1 MAEAED
7 PSEGGPIAFVEDHLG
22 RGDPPDRGL
31 VPRPAEGH
39 LRARLPDDPAGG
51 GRLTAGG
58 LAGRRLGP
66 MEEARVGGRFVTLEG
81 PDGAGKSS
89 QSRRLASALEGRG
102 HDVLLTREPG
112 GTPLGEGVRTL
123 LLGGE
128 IEHTARSDALLFN
141 AARAQHVERVIRPA
155 LARGR
160 IVVCDRFGDSTLAYQ
175 GYGGGEDLA
184 ELRRLVH
191 YAPAASSPT
200 SRCCST
206 CRSRR
211 GSRGG
216 PGAPGGSDAFR
227 GRRAPRPRVS

>member
-1 MAEAED
+1 
-7 PSEGGPIAFVEDHLG
+7 
-22 RGDPPDRGL
+22 
-31 VPRPAEGH
+31 
-39 LRARLPDDPAGG
+39 
-51 GRLTAGG
+51 
-58 LAGRRLGP
+58 

-89 QSRRLASALEGRG
+89 QSRRLTSALEGRG

-191 YAPAASSPT
+191 YATAASSPT

-216 PGAPGGSDAFR
+216 PGGPRRVGRVSRTTRATTAGFMSASAPGSGSS
-227 GRRAPRPRVS
+227 RPRNRAVGGSSTRAEIHLVSRPPCSTTCSPTWTGVNRSRPLLRMRP